1 MLLMLTHQR
10 RIHGLRRYELAR
22 AVGMDPE
29 ALRLIESGRVK
40 PTPAQRVNL
49 AAALEW
55 DEEPAALFAV
65 VPSITRAELERRRAG
80 VALADLA
87 SYCNLPEREAA
98 AILAGD
104 KPANPRITM
113 QIANMLQYRG
123 NLMEFFEEV
132 LDESEP
138 E

>member
-10 RIHGLRRYELAR
+10 RMHGLKRYELAQ
-22 AVGMDPE
+22 AVGIPSD

-55 DEEPAALFAV
+55 DEEPAALFEV

-80 VALADLA
+80 IALADLA

-104 KPANPRITM
+104 KPANPRTTM
-113 QIANMLQYRG
+113 QIATFLQYRG
-123 NLMEFFEEV
+123 NLLELLEEV
-132 LDESEP
+132 P